1 MLYSLNSTKIEHRD
15 EVVFRHKAKM
25 PNSQCFDRNY
35 LYICSRHQD
44 IMNYLANKPLKFIAD
59 RYEEWS
65 GGRCLANGPIDA
77 VIDITVSGDVL
88 LANINGAESLR
99 MYSRGVYLKADES
112 GDLGDRIQ
120 YVSPNIDMD
129 PLNPIILHVFHQNR
143 TISYIRF
150 AMTAPDRIIEFYGR
164 TVTFNGMDRPE
175 TLRFKSLFLD
185 DLSSL
190 YRSLLKENTVN
201 MAVMHHQMAC
211 VAFSIK
217 KYYTLL
223 AMMEDADG
231 SLKSQVFK
239 DTFSLIAQYYPIFGN
254 EALDDARNWY
264 NKIVASPVHSDIFID
279 YYFGQA
285 ESGGEISYPEIMQ
298 GFHLT

>member
-1 MLYSLNSTKIEHRD
+1 
-15 EVVFRHKAKM
+15 
-25 PNSQCFDRNY
+25 
-35 LYICSRHQD
+35 
-44 IMNYLANKPLKFIAD
+44 MNYLANKPLKFIAD

-65 GGRCLANGPIDA
+65 GGRCLASGPIDA

-150 AMTAPDRIIEFYGR
+150 AMTDPDRIIEFYGR
-164 TVTFNGMDRPE
+164 TVAFNGMDRPE

-223 AMMEDADG
+223 GTPTLGASGA
-231 SLKSQVFK
+231 
-239 DTFSLIAQYYPIFGN
+239 IFGIQIGYAMLYPN
-254 EALDDARNWY
+254 ALWTLVFPPITLKAKWF
-264 NKIVASPVHSDIFID
+264 VLIFMAIELFTGITGTMD
-279 YYFGQA
+279 GIAHFAHLGGALFGFLLILWWKKRGTLWQR
-285 ESGGEISYPEIMQ
+285 
-298 GFHLT
+298 